1 MASEDLQV
9 RINGVLPDVD
19 AGAANTSLSVFYKG
33 FHLLVDAGNGVPES
47 IKNTGMPDA
56 ILITSAKKHHTSGL
70 ASLAK
75 DSTKVYCTAECGQLI
90 AKELP
95 SLAASLVNVSP
106 GTPFEVGPFSVVPI
120 AADNAGDKPGMP
132 GSAIFVVKA
141 GSRKVVAGW
150 DFLKLINADDDLLW
164 SPDLLVLGAETYN
177 EHPSTG
183 MISVSEAY
191 DIVRRWNA
199 KLCYILHYSGEKD
212 REDAK
217 NQWHRGPAGPLSPDE
232 LQKAVNDH
240 LLVSGKEGK
249 YAIKVA
255 REGMTWSPAEAIEEE
270 GPPGRRIEVDALDRH
285 TLSIEKTDDGKVAL
299 AIEDSINRMTLEFV
313 NPKSGEN
320 SLHGDGIRSMMMR
333 GPELDL
339 VVSGNAVRI
348 DIVKGKKAMFA
359 RDLPVSENDSKK
371 IIRYIR
377 ENFSQAA

>member
-1 MASEDLQV
+1 
-9 RINGVLPDVD
+9 
-19 AGAANTSLSVFYKG
+19 ANTSLSVIYKG
-33 FHLLVDAGNGVPES
+33 FHLLVDAGSGVQES
-47 IKNTGMPDA
+47 VKKDAGMPDA
-56 ILITSAKKHHTSGL
+56 ILITSAKKQHTSGL

-75 DSTKVYCTAECGQLI
+75 GSTKVYCTAECGQQI

-95 SLAASLVNVSP
+95 SLAASFAHVSP
-106 GTPFEVGPFSVVPI
+106 GTAFEAGPFSVVPI

-132 GSAIFVVKA
+132 GSAIFVIKA

-164 SPDLLVLGAETYN
+164 SPDLVVLGTETYN

-191 DIVRRWNA
+191 DLVRRWNA

-232 LQKAVNDH
+232 LQKAVDDH

-255 REGMTWSPAEAIEEE
+255 KEGMTWSPTDAIEEE

-320 SLHGDGIRSMMMR
+320 SLHGDGIKSMMMK

-339 VVSGNAVRI
+339 VVSENAVRI
-348 DIVKGKKAMFA
+348 DITKGKKAMFA
-359 RDLPVSENDSKK
+359 GDLPVSEKDSKK

-377 ENFSQAA
+377 ENFQQAA